1 MDGGASGSALP
12 GFGHWE
18 TRGTTNGYTRVS
30 RTQAQS
36 GASDQEADA
45 QTHGRAP
52 AGTDKAEPY
61 LAMDFMG
68 DSLNSGRSYRVLNI
82 LDEGN
87 REALAIEA
95 DFSLPS
101 TQVVEL
107 LDDLVTRHGVP
118 RQLRCDNGPEFIA

>member
-1 MDGGASGSALP
+1 
-12 GFGHWE
+12 
-18 TRGTTNGYTRVS
+18 
-30 RTQAQS
+30 
-36 GASDQEADA
+36 
-45 QTHGRAP
+45 
-52 AGTDKAEPY
+52 
-61 LAMDFMG
+61 MDFMG